1 MYIKQNEYLRIE
13 LLNLNKESIL
23 ENKHV
28 FSCFSFRFFNKV
40 INIMK
45 IEENLIHE
53 LYKTY
58 FEKYENLNIVD
69 FDDFEKDAKAAH
81 YEILDSL
88 DRRGR
93 CKEIQKLGNFL
104 LQIENLYPDLMN
116 KLGMT
121 CQEFADKLVCILV
134 FI

>member
-1 MYIKQNEYLRIE
+1 
-13 LLNLNKESIL
+13 
-23 ENKHV
+23 
-28 FSCFSFRFFNKV
+28 
-40 INIMK
+40 MK
-45 IEENLIHE
+45 IEEDVLRW
-53 LYKTY
+53 LYKKY
-58 FEKYENLNIVD
+58 FEKYESLNIVD

-121 CQEFADKLVCILV
+121 CQEFADKLVFFSLI
-134 FI
+134 